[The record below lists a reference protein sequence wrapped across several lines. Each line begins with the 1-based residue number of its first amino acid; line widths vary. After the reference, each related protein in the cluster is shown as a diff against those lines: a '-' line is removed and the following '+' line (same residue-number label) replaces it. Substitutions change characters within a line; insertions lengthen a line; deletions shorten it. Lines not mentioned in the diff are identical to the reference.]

1 MVLRPPWRPLAA
13 TALATVTG
21 LAVGHPA
28 PVNRRDEQS
37 VGNLGRLLSRSRKS
51 RYALPEQAVLNC
63 QNLLSGARGA
73 MKMVSARRWPARP
86 WSSGRAWI
94 AAGCAAA
101 SAALLAG
108 CQLPGSGSSGALE
121 QAPAGSSITVASVPG
136 VGDAPLY
143 VAQQEGL
150 FRQAGLT
157 VHIRSY
163 PTAAAEVAALHSG
176 AANVA
181 AGDYASFFYAQEQA
195 TAPASATSKKPAD
208 AAVPMVVLADGYDAA
223 PDIVDVLVRPDSRIT
238 TPQNLQG
245 KTIGTAEPQLMPYKG
260 ASPPYSLETVAAS
273 SVLENDGVRLATVR
287 FQPMPEAQLIGALKS
302 GAVDA
307 ILVTEPQIYQAES
320 QIGARAVLDAGSGET
335 VNLPLDGYFASAAYA
350 KQHRDVLAAFH
361 AALMRAQASANQPA
375 PLNNA
380 LTHYAGMSR
389 ETASLITVG
398 AYPTSLRVSSLQ
410 RVADLMS
417 FYGALA
423 RPLDVSSMVFR

>member
-1 MVLRPPWRPLAA
+1 
-13 TALATVTG
+13 
-21 LAVGHPA
+21 
-28 PVNRRDEQS
+28 
-37 VGNLGRLLSRSRKS
+37 
-51 RYALPEQAVLNC
+51 
-63 QNLLSGARGA
+63 
-73 MKMVSARRWPARP
+73 MVSAGRWPARP
-86 WSSGRAWI
+86 WSSRRARI

-101 SAALLAG
+101 SAVLLAG
-108 CQLPGSGSSGALE
+108 CQLSGSGSSGALE

-136 VGDAPLY
+136 VGDAALY
-143 VAQQEGL
+143 VAQQQGL

-157 VHIRSY
+157 VHIRRY

-195 TAPASATSKKPAD
+195 TAPASATSRKPHG

-223 PDIVDVLVRPDSRIT
+223 PNIMDVLVRPDSPINS
-238 TPQNLQG
+238 PQGLQN
-245 KTIGTAEPQLMPYKG
+245 TVIGTAEPQLMPHKDS
-260 ASPPYSLETVAAS
+260 SPPYSLETVAAS
-273 SVLENDGVRLATVR
+273 SVLENDGIPLAKVH
-287 FQPMPEAQLIGALKS
+287 FQPMPEDQLIGALKS

-320 QIGARAVLDAGSGET
+320 QIGARSVLDACSGAT
-335 VNLPLDGYFASAAYA
+335 VNLPLNGYFASASYA
-350 KQHRDVLAAFH
+350 KQHQDVLAAFH
-361 AALMRAQASANQPA
+361 AALMHAQASASQPA

-417 FYGALA
+417 FYGSLA

>member
-1 MVLRPPWRPLAA
+1 
-13 TALATVTG
+13 
-21 LAVGHPA
+21 
-28 PVNRRDEQS
+28 
-37 VGNLGRLLSRSRKS
+37 
-51 RYALPEQAVLNC
+51 
-63 QNLLSGARGA
+63 
-73 MKMVSARRWPARP
+73 MKTVSARRWPARR

-101 SAALLAG
+101 SAVLLAG

-157 VHIRSY
+157 VHIRRY
-163 PTAAAEVAALHSG
+163 PTAAAEVAALHNG

-195 TAPASATSKKPAD
+195 TAPASATGSKPTEPA
-208 AAVPMVVLADGYDAA
+208 APMVVLADGYDAA
-223 PDIVDVLVRPDSRIT
+223 PDIMDVLVRPNSRISS
-238 TPQNLQG
+238 PQDLQN
-245 KTIGTAEPQLMPYKG
+245 KTIGTAQPELPANG
-260 ASPPYSLETVAAS
+260 APYSLETVAAS
-273 SVLENDGVRLATVR
+273 SVLENDGVPLAGVH
-287 FQPMPEAQLIGALKS
+287 FMPMPEDQLIGALRS

-307 ILVTEPQIYQAES
+307 ILVTEPEIYQAES
-320 QIGARAVLDAGSGET
+320 QLGARSVLDACSGET
-335 VNLPLDGYFASAAYA
+335 VNLPLEGYFAPAGYA
-350 KQHRDVLAAFH
+350 KQHQDALAAFH
-361 AALMRAQASANQPA
+361 GALMRAQASANQPA

-380 LTHYAGMSR
+380 LTHYMGMSR

-398 AYPTSLRVSSLQ
+398 VYPTSLRVASLQ

-417 FYGALA
+417 FYGSLP
-423 RPLDVSSMVFR
+423 RPLNVSAMVFR

>member
-1 MVLRPPWRPLAA
+1 MVSRPPLRPLAT
-13 TALATVTG
+13 TAPTTVTG
-21 LAVGHPA
+21 LAVRHPA
-28 PVNRRDEQS
+28 PVNLRDKRS
-37 VGNLGRLLSRSRKS
+37 VGNLGRLLSHSRKP

-63 QNLLSGARGA
+63 QNLLSGAGA

-86 WSSGRAWI
+86 WSSGRARI

-101 SAALLAG
+101 SVVLLAG

-150 FRQAGLT
+150 FQQAGLT

-163 PTAAAEVAALHSG
+163 PTAADEVAALHSG

-195 TAPASATSKKPAD
+195 TAPASSTSGKPND
-208 AAVPMVVLADGYDAA
+208 AAVPMVVLADGYDAR
-223 PDIVDVLVRPDSRIT
+223 PDIMDVLVRPDSRIAA
-238 TPQNLQG
+238 PQNLQG
-245 KTIGTAEPQLMPYKG
+245 KTIGTAEPQLMPYTV
-260 ASPPYSLETVAAS
+260 AHPYSLETVAAS
-273 SVLENDGVRLATVR
+273 SVLENDGVPLAKVR
-287 FQPMPEAQLIGALKS
+287 FKPMPEDQLIGALRS

-320 QIGARAVLDAGSGET
+320 QIGARSVLDACSGET
-335 VNLPLDGYFASAAYA
+335 VNLPLDGYFASASYA
-350 KQHRDVLAAFH
+350 KKHQDVLAAFH
-361 AALMRAQASANQPA
+361 GALMRAQASANQPA

-417 FYGALA
+417 FYGSLA
-423 RPLDVSSMVFR
+423 RPLDVSRMVFP